1 MLLPRYWLT
10 WLGLGFSFL
19 LSFSPAVV
27 RHSIGKMVGRVIYR
41 YNHKR
46 RHIVVTN
53 LKIAFPDLTSEQV
66 EAKALAS
73 LQWYSCAMID
83 YSVLFFG
90 STKKLQQLIRV
101 EGQEQV
107 NRAINNEDN
116 VIILLMHSVWLD
128 FAPAGLGVEYSVYG
142 SYKPVKND
150 LLDWMMSTSR
160 CRHVD
165 FVIAREEG
173 MLRLVRALK
182 PGRLLIFLPDEDL
195 GSSHAEFAS
204 FFGKNKATLN
214 TPARIA
220 KLKNATCF
228 LCYVHYDEVTRQYCV
243 TLDEALA
250 EFPDK
255 DPIKNAEILNKN
267 MERLIKNE
275 PEQYMWL
282 LKHYK
287 TRPQGEVSVY

>member
-1 MLLPRYWLT
+1 MLFPQYWLT
-10 WLGLGFSFL
+10 WVGLGFSFF
-19 LSFSPAVV
+19 LSLSPVVV
-27 RHSIGKMVGRVIYR
+27 RHSLGKWLGWVIYR

-53 LKIAFPDLTSEQV
+53 LEIAFPQLTAEQIK
-66 EAKALAS
+66 AKALAS
-73 LQWYSCAMID
+73 LQWYSRAMID

-90 STKKLQQLIRV
+90 SAKKLQRLIRV

-107 NRAINNEDN
+107 NKAIDNKEN

-142 SYKPVKND
+142 SYKPVKNN
-150 LLDWMMSTSR
+150 LLDWMMSKSR

-173 MLRLVRALK
+173 MIRLVRALK

-195 GSSHAEFAS
+195 GSSHAEFVP

-228 LCYVHYDEVTRQYCV
+228 LCYAYYDEKKSQYCV
-243 TLDEALA
+243 KLAEALSA
-250 EFPDK
+250 FPDEN
-255 DPIKNAEILNKN
+255 PIKSAEMLNKN
-267 MERLIKNE
+267 MEKLIKNE

-287 TRPQGEVSVY
+287 TRPQGEVSIY